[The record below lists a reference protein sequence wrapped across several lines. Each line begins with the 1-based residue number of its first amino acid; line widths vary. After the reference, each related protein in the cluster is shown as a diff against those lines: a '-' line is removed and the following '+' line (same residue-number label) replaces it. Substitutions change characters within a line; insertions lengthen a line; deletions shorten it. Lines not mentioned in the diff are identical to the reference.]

1 MLHPPSTLAGADEMS
16 MSDVTAP
23 LREPAMDPPGAA
35 TAPVPRMSRH
45 SFALADGHRV
55 GLTVSG
61 RGVPLVVVHGFTAEG
76 FLYAQ
81 TLERLVAK
89 GFKVIAVDMAGH
101 GGTQGLPLSGG
112 HLGDYAHLMGRVIE
126 ELGIRKSIIAGHSM
140 GGRVA
145 AQLAAQQ
152 PDRTIAAL
160 LIDAIVG
167 DQWDLMVNVFRF
179 NPFLLAPM
187 GAALALDAISTIPL
201 MHDPRQAMKL
211 GKLLAPTLAGH
222 AVRPWRLVGPAAS
235 ILRTKGSRGILD
247 ALAVEEVP
255 TFVLHGDRDL
265 IVPFATA
272 KSAAKRSNG
281 QLITIKHG
289 GHSWMLR
296 DPETLPAIVAE
307 LLEGRLGD
315 AIRDT
320 LGAAGAV
327 STAELEA
334 TFYAPNAPILE
345 LSPDPALESE
355 AVEPLSHPSYAWTIT

>member
-1 MLHPPSTLAGADEMS
+1 MG
-16 MSDVTAP
+16 
-23 LREPAMDPPGAA
+23 
-35 TAPVPRMSRH
+35 PRPRCRASSRH
-45 SFALADGHRV
+45 SLTLADGHRV

-61 RGVPLVVVHGFTAEG
+61 HGVPLVVVHGFTAEG

-81 TLERLVAK
+81 TLQRLVAK
-89 GFKVIAVDMAGH
+89 GFKVVAVDMAGH

-112 HLGDYAHLMGRVIE
+112 HLGDYAHLMGRVVE
-126 ELGIRKSIIAGHSM
+126 ELGIRKAILAGHSM
-140 GGRVA
+140 GGRVV

-152 PDRTIAAL
+152 PDRTVAAL

-187 GAALALDAISTIPL
+187 GAALALDAMSTIPL
-201 MHDPRQAMKL
+201 RDPRQAMKL

-222 AVRPWRLVGPAAS
+222 ATRPWRLVGPAAS

-247 ALAVEEVP
+247 ALALEEVP

-265 IVPFATA
+265 IVPYATA
-272 KSAAKRSNG
+272 KSAAKRANG
-281 QLITIKHG
+281 QLITIKHA
-289 GHSWMLR
+289 GHSWLLR

-307 LLEGRLGD
+307 LLQGRLGD

-320 LGAAGAV
+320 IGAAGAV
-327 STAELEA
+327 STEELESI
-334 TFYAPNAPILE
+334 FYEPDAPILAF
-345 LSPDPALESE
+345 LPAAGDSRP
-355 AVEPLSHPSYAWTIT
+355 AEPLSHPTYRWTIT